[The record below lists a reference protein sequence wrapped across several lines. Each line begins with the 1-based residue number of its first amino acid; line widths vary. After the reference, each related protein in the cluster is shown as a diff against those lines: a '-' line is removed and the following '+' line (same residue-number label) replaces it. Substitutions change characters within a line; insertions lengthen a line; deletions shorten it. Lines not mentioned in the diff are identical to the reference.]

1 MTAAALVLASAGMAA
16 ADEFD
21 YAGSYTPG
29 VYGVIGSKGKDYTVP
44 VNTVLPFTFK
54 NVPAGTYT
62 FTVKN
67 PDSSL
72 FGKSF
77 TVTVGADGTWSTSVT
92 APSTPIAGLKV
103 SVTFDDAESEEVEST
118 TVFSGTINVTDSGT
132 GAAGDEVTDDSTSDS
147 ATGDEEATDEETSD
161 AVEATDEET
170 SAELAAGDTASDES
184 LASTGAGNMGLV
196 AGAAGLLVAGAGA
209 VVVAARRRQN

>member
-1 MTAAALVLASAGMAA
+1 MRKILASAAATAAIVLGSAGMAA

-21 YAGSYTPG
+21 YTGSYTEG
-29 VYGVIGSKGKDYTVP
+29 TYGVIAPQGQNYTVP

-62 FTVKN
+62 FTVTN
-67 PDSSL
+67 PDSTL
-72 FGKSF
+72 YGKKF
-77 TVTVGADGTWSTSVT
+77 TVTVDADGTFSTDVT
-92 APSTPIAGLKV
+92 APSTPILGLKV
-103 SVTFDDAESEEVEST
+103 SVTFDDAATEEVEST
-118 TVFSGTINVTDSGT
+118 VLFSGTIDVTDSGT
-132 GAAGDEVTDDSTSDS
+132 GAAGDETD
-147 ATGDEEATDEETSD
+147 GDGDGTDAEEASNETSG
-161 AVEATDEET
+161 
-170 SAELAAGDTASDES
+170 ELAAGDTASDEE

>member
-1 MTAAALVLASAGMAA
+1 MRKILASAAATAAIVLGSAGMAA

-21 YAGSYTPG
+21 YTGSYTEG
-29 VYGVIGSKGKDYTVP
+29 TYGVIAPQGQNYTVP

-62 FTVKN
+62 FTVTN

-72 FGKSF
+72 FGETFSI
-77 TVTVGADGTWSTSVT
+77 TVGADGTWSTSVT
-92 APSTPIAGLKV
+92 APSTPIEGLQV
-103 SVTFDDAESEEVEST
+103 SVTFDDAATDEVESA
-118 TVFSGTINVTDSGT
+118 VLFSGTIDVTDSGT
-132 GAAGDEVTDDSTSDS
+132 GAAGDEVDGDGTD
-147 ATGDEEATDEETSD
+147 ADEASNETSG
-161 AVEATDEET
+161 
-170 SAELAAGDTASDES
+170 ELAAGDTASDEE